1 MQVTV
6 NGESIELAEGLS
18 VGALLA
24 QYKLK
29 PEGVVVELNLD
40 VPAKAKYGELWLKA
54 GDKVEIV
61 KFMGGG

>member
-1 MQVTV
+1 MQVIV

-18 VGALLA
+18 VSALLA

-29 PEGVVVELNLD
+29 PEGVVVELNLE
-40 VPAKAKYGELWLKA
+40 VPAKARYGELVLKA